1 VAAEE
6 LVLYFLVA
14 PAIGYFGATFWTRS
28 SMRRV
33 AETRLGFLREP
44 DVTSRFLLFT
54 VLFATPIGFGASL
67 FLGAHGFEILSFSGQ
82 VARLQGLT
90 FATAAVLTVMSQ
102 ASIVVRRMAVSYGT
116 DFGKVLILAVLPTSI
131 VVFVVIFSIQM
142 DYALE
147 GLPRGVPLA
156 SPAMDSLVL
165 ACAIMGV
172 TSLAAPLVAFL
183 ENRVESL
190 EGRGFVKAL
199 RLTGSVGYLP
209 VVGLFIALWE
219 LAKI

>member
-54 VLFATPIGFGASL
+54 VLFATPIGFGALL
-67 FLGAHGFEILSFSGQ
+67 FLGAHGLEILSFSGQ

-102 ASIVVRRMAVSYGT
+102 AWIVVRRMAVSYGT
-116 DFGKVLILAVLPTSI
+116 DFGKVLILALLPTSI
-131 VVFVVIFSIQM
+131 VVVVIFSIQM

-183 ENRVESL
+183 ANRVESL
-190 EGRGFVKAL
+190 EGRGFVNAL

>member
-1 VAAEE
+1 
-6 LVLYFLVA
+6 
-14 PAIGYFGATFWTRS
+14 
-28 SMRRV
+28 MRRV

-116 DFGKVLILAVLPTSI
+116 DFGKVLILALLPTSI
-131 VVFVVIFSIQM
+131 VVVVIFSIQM

-183 ENRVESL
+183 ANRVESL